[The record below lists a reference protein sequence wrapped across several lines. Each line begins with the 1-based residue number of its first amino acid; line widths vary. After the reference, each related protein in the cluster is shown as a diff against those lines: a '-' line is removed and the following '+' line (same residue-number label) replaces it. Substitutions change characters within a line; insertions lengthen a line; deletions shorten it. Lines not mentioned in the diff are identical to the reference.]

1 VAKGADGMAS
11 RRTLLSPEEGAEL
24 KRLYEELESATKRVN
39 VVLRKSGMTSEAFV
53 NADREVTRI
62 IQRIKKIHGLV
73 GKPKRHWAWNDG
85 S

>member
-1 VAKGADGMAS
+1 
-11 RRTLLSPEEGAEL
+11 
-24 KRLYEELESATKRVN
+24 
-39 VVLRKSGMTSEAFV
+39 MTSEAFV

-62 IQRIKKIHGLV
+62 IQRIKKIHDLV